1 MHSNDRM
8 YVLCYT
14 DQAGPEEQEKA
25 SVTSP
30 LFCTRVRAS
39 VALLLF
45 ICIMYSHPSLSI
57 DGTYFCG
64 ILFTMAS
71 PMVHSQPSR
80 VQSPLIVSPIVMAT
94 SSRVQASLVGTPIGT
109 PIAMANSSTAPPH
122 EYLFTMAPPMAMVM
136 ATSSSVP
143 NSQLKTPSL
152 LQSIVSMVV
161 EWIARLT
168 YPILMLLFSSAHSKK
183 TQALG
188 GISCVFTVNF
198 THPIELVKTR
208 MQVTGD
214 SLGTTV
220 SQVRVMFDGEQGP
233 CT

>member
-1 MHSNDRM
+1 
-8 YVLCYT
+8 
-14 DQAGPEEQEKA
+14 
-25 SVTSP
+25 
-30 LFCTRVRAS
+30 
-39 VALLLF
+39 
-45 ICIMYSHPSLSI
+45 
-57 DGTYFCG
+57 
-64 ILFTMAS
+64 
-71 PMVHSQPSR
+71 
-80 VQSPLIVSPIVMAT
+80 
-94 SSRVQASLVGTPIGT
+94 
-109 PIAMANSSTAPPH
+109 
-122 EYLFTMAPPMAMVM
+122 MAMVM

-152 LQSIVSMVV
+152 LQSIVSTVV
-161 EWIARLT
+161 ECIARLAT
-168 YPILMLLFSSAHSKK
+168 YPILISLQK

-220 SQVRVMFDGEQGP
+220 SQVRVMFDGEQRP